1 MVFYANELPTKR
13 KKEKREKKNHVTLT
27 TTFRPKAYY
36 IVV

>member
-1 MVFYANELPTKR
+1 MNFQL
-13 KKEKREKKNHVTLT
+13 KERKREDKKNHVTLT